1 MYSHQLSDGMKQ
13 RIVITLSLLLEPDP
27 VLADEPTSVL
37 DVINQCVSLILLKDI
52 QEKLRNTV
60 VLVSHDI
67 GVQSVIT
74 DRIAVM
80 YTGKIVEIDEQGRLV
95 LPSEVRRHL
104 GIKRRR
110 GLMDGRKRDL
120 RLQGYCLAGEND

>member
-1 MYSHQLSDGMKQ
+1 M
-13 RIVITLSLLLEPDP
+13 
-27 VLADEPTSVL
+27 
-37 DVINQCVSLILLKDI
+37 
-52 QEKLRNTV
+52 QEKPRNTV

-104 GIKRRR
+104 GIKGRRR
-110 GLMDGRKRDL
+110 VLMDGRKRVM

>member
-1 MYSHQLSDGMKQ
+1 MKQ

-27 VLADEPTSVL
+27 VLADEPTSAL
-37 DVINQCVSLILLKDI
+37 DVINQCVSLILLKDM

-120 RLQGYCLAGEND
+120 RLQSCCLAGKNDLHKSAIRM